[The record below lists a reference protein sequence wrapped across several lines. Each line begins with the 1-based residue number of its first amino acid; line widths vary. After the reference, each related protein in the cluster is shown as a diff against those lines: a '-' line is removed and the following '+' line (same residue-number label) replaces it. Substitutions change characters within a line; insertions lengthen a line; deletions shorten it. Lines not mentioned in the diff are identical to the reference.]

1 LRRAGS
7 QAWVVRAGC
16 GLVRVAP
23 GGRRSRPCPTV
34 RRWRSGS
41 APGR

>member
-1 LRRAGS
+1 VAG
-7 QAWVVRAGC
+7 VLRAGC
-16 GLVRVAP
+16 GLARVAP

-34 RRWRSGS
+34 RRRRSGW